1 MTDNAYLSAEFT
13 GFVLAYILIVCLFLV
28 NVQAPLLLSA
38 GDAGAPFLLMG
49 IYYWSAYRPTLV
61 PLWLVFILGI
71 MLDLL
76 SGAPVGLNAFVLVA
90 ARWLVTDQRL
100 FLMGQP
106 FMIVWLG
113 FIIVCAIA
121 AAAQWLIYG
130 ALNLSW
136 SAPETI
142 PAMIALGAV
151 LFPPVSILLHATHQL
166 LPAGPGG
173 YRLKF

>member
-1 MTDNAYLSAEFT
+1 MTDEPYISGEAT
-13 GFVLAYILIVCLFLV
+13 GFALAYALIVFLFLV
-28 NVQAPLLLSA
+28 SAQAPLLLSA
-38 GDAGAPFLLMG
+38 GGAGAPFLLMG
-49 IYYWSAYRPTLV
+49 VYYWSAYRPTLV
-61 PLWLVFILGI
+61 PLWLVFILGLL
-71 MLDLL
+71 LDLL

-100 FLMGQP
+100 FLTGQP

-130 ALNLSW
+130 LLSLRW
-136 SAPETI
+136 SAPETVA
-142 PAMIALGAV
+142 AMVALGAV
-151 LFPPVSILLHATHQL
+151 LFPPVNILLHATHQL

-173 YRLKF
+173 YRIKR